1 MLKRCLIYILAA
13 TMLVGMTGCGKSAE
27 EATTAVKEETVI
39 LPGGGTN
46 TVYVITKDAD
56 DAYSTRIRYEAG
68 AVIEE
73 AGYVVKTG
81 YHEEKEETQTELFQ
95 KAVEQKA
102 AAILCSYTGTAQ
114 IKDNIQ
120 TAKEAGIPVFLI
132 GEPIA
137 GTEEAVSVISVNPEK
152 AAQEAAKALTDQTG
166 GSGVYA
172 VIGGTEEDQFTSLC
186 KEGFQTGIKDTTAEI
201 TSTEYTS
208 FSQKKAQKAVA
219 SLLSLAEDS
228 TSVVNGIL
236 CINDEAALGAA
247 NAVKQADMEGK
258 VWIVSV
264 GGSNDIRNQIK
275 KEAVLASYVLPVADA
290 GKTAG
295 EQTVAYLTQKEAGES
310 QTKEGFL
317 MTAKNASQV
326 KNYKLTE
333 TKSK

>member
-1 MLKRCLIYILAA
+1 MLKKCWIYILAA
-13 TMLVGMTGCGKSAE
+13 VMLVGMTGCGKNAE
-27 EATTAVKEETVI
+27 EATTAVAEETVI

-46 TVYVITKDAD
+46 TIYVITKDTD

-81 YHEEKEETQTELFQ
+81 YHKEKEETQTELFQ

-102 AAILCSYTGTAQ
+102 AAILCFYTGTDQ
-114 IKDNIQ
+114 IKESIQ

-137 GTEEAVSVISVNPEK
+137 GTEDAVSVISVNHEK
-152 AAQEAAKALTDQTG
+152 AAEEAAKALTNQTG

-172 VIGGTEEDQFTSLC
+172 VIGGTEGDKITSVC
-186 KEGFQTGIKDTTAEI
+186 MEGFQTGIKGTSVEI
-201 TSTEYTS
+201 HSTEYTGC
-208 FSQKKAQKAVA
+208 SQKNAQKAVT
-219 SLLSLAEDS
+219 SILSSSEDS
-228 TSVVNGIL
+228 TSVLNGIL

-247 NAVKQADMEGK
+247 KAVKQADMEGK
-258 VWIVSV
+258 IWIVSV
-264 GGSNDIRNQIK
+264 GGSNDIRDQIK
-275 KEAVLASYVLPVADA
+275 KETVLASYVLPVADA

-295 EQTVAYLTQKEAGES
+295 EQAAAYLAKKEAGES

-317 MTAKNASQV
+317 MTAENASQV
-326 KNYKLTE
+326 KNYKLSE